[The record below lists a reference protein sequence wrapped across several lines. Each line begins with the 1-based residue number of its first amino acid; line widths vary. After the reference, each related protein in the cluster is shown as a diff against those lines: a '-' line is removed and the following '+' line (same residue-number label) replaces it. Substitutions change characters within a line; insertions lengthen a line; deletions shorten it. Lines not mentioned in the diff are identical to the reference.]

1 MRNLIITYISIL
13 CLLLVLVSQIYVVVD
28 YYQIVSESLKRE
40 TNAVLDDAYRAEL
53 DLRDRALPKGNKN
66 IAIPPPPPT
75 SKNTVVYDLDKMKIK
90 SNDLL
95 KSLNTA
101 INDVI
106 SKKRPLS
113 IQKLDSIT
121 TGILKVRNIESDFV
135 IRLINP
141 ATGKVLE
148 SSKKSFAESPFLIYS
163 KQLALDFENKK
174 SLQLILLNPLSN
186 IFKRMGTLL
195 FGSFLLSL
203 MCIYSLWFLFRTQAR
218 QRKLMEVK
226 NDFFGNTAHEL
237 KRPVAQ
243 LHLALEAL
251 SNPTIDANPAK
262 KERYLAISREAT
274 KDMSE
279 KITMIMTLSMAE
291 EGVFKLNYSH
301 FNLTAE
307 VEKLKEQFSTIA
319 DKEVN
324 IQIKNTVGD
333 VNIKAD
339 KDHLLQCIANLIDN
353 AIKYSGV
360 SVLIQI
366 SIRQVKDTLCVSVK
380 DNGIG
385 IVPEKIGSV
394 FDKYTRL
401 NTETG
406 TPTGF
411 GIGLSYVKAVVEKH
425 AGRIEVKSE
434 IKKGSEFTLYLPST
448 V

>member
-203 MCIYSLWFLFRTQAR
+203 MCIYGLWFLFRTQAR